1 MKIGEWDTLGRARAL
16 LVHQLG
22 DLGATEYAAYVVL
35 NEDTGRLRIYI
46 ATDLGLLDYGYAPAG
61 ADPEGPWLLR
71 GQLYRWPS
79 VRALRLQTDAQ
90 LDEET
95 GEVKSLWRLVAED
108 PKLELSADSGGVGER
123 SVSALLPFATACI
136 QHAG

>member
-1 MKIGEWDTLGRARAL
+1 MKIGEWETLGRARAL

-22 DLGATEYAAYVVL
+22 DIGATEYAAYVSL

-46 ATDLGLLDYGYAPAG
+46 ATDLGLFEYGYGPAG

-79 VRALRLQTDAQ
+79 VKAVRLQTDAQ
-90 LDEET
+90 IDEET
-95 GEVKSLWRLVAED
+95 GEVRSLWRLVAED
-108 PKLELSADSGGVGER
+108 PKLELAADSGGVGER
-123 SVSALLPFATACI
+123 ATSALLPFAKACI
-136 QHAG
+136 EHSG